1 MHSRFSRAE
10 QSTGYRSHA
19 RSKLLGTTSIPRASG
34 ESAFR
39 ALVPTSRLQSS
50 EAVRALLNDNTLHVW
65 IGGGCHVVAYT
76 IRQGRDLNIVCTQ
89 PSMAV
94 SDPNVY
100 VTPISTAVIRTRYE
114 GWDPRLEAVLAQ
126 LDDASAALEW
136 KLCDLPEMEGWVAP
150 GGRAVLVGD
159 ACHPMLPSAGQGAC
173 MAIEDGMGIAEL
185 LARVQSESDDV
196 AAARRRIPA
205 ALHAFQGLR
214 KKRCALVAD
223 SARQNAKRWHAKD
236 EKPAAGAISDWVWDY
251 DVEAEAKKCHVA
263 PAPGAGEPM

>member
-1 MHSRFSRAE
+1 M
-10 QSTGYRSHA
+10 
-19 RSKLLGTTSIPRASG
+19 LGTMSIPRASG

-50 EAVRALLNDNTLHVW
+50 EDVRALLNDNTLHVW

-89 PSMAV
+89 PSMSV
-94 SDPNVY
+94 SEPSVY
-100 VTPISTAVIRTRYE
+100 VTPISTDVIRKRYE
-114 GWDPRLEAVLAQ
+114 GWDPRLAAVFAQ
-126 LDDASAALEW
+126 LDDESAALEW

-173 MAIEDGMGIAEL
+173 MAVEDGMGIAEL
-185 LARVQSESDDV
+185 LARIQSESDDV
-196 AAARRRIPA
+196 ETARERIPA

-223 SARQNAKRWHAKD
+223 SARQNAKRWHVKD
-236 EKPAAGAISDWVWDY
+236 AKPAAGATSDWIWNY
-251 DVEAEAKKCHVA
+251 DVEAEAKKYHVG
-263 PAPGAGEPM
+263 PARGPEGCR